1 MKTESYRLANF
12 SLFITL
18 IDLEYHALR
27 FYCYDSTNTTNAILY
42 GNERMQSNDAPL
54 TPFF

>member
-42 GNERMQSNDAPL
+42 GNEHMQSNMTL
-54 TPFF
+54 H